1 MKMRIYSS
9 DLYKHVSKRTNVD
22 AEEVRR
28 ILENTWDVIEHQV
41 GKNNVVC
48 IIGFGVFERT
58 ILRARMIFGRWY
70 SARKNVRFRPGSS
83 FRNQAEGPVE

>member
-9 DLYKHVSKRTNVD
+9 DLYRQVGNRTNVN
-22 AEEVRR
+22 AKEVRR
-28 ILENTWDVIEHQV
+28 ILENTWDVIEDQV
-41 GKNNVVC
+41 GKDCDVC
-48 IIGFGVFERT
+48 ITGFGVFERT

-70 SARKNVRFRPGSS
+70 TARKNVRFRPGSS